1 MQTHTQRIKV
11 WDLPVRVFH
20 WSLVTCFAGAWLT
33 SDDAE
38 ALHHWF
44 GYGALGLIAFRL
56 LWGLIGSYHA
66 RFANFVPRPGTL
78 AGYVQL
84 MTRRREPRYLGH
96 NPAAA
101 MMILFL
107 IGMVTLIGTTG
118 WLMTT
123 DWGWGSDVL
132 ETVHEGAAQL
142 TLAAVAVHVTAAI
155 YESLHHRENLI
166 AAMVTGVKRQ

>member
-1 MQTHTQRIKV
+1 MNMPIERIKV

-56 LWGLIGSYHA
+56 LWGFIGSYHA
-66 RFANFVPRPGTL
+66 RFASFVPRPAAL
-78 AGYVQL
+78 AEYARL
-84 MTRRREPRYLGH
+84 MVRRREPRYLGH

-101 MMILFL
+101 MMIIFL

-118 WLMTT
+118 WLLTT

-132 ETVHEGAAQL
+132 ETLHEGAAQL
-142 TLAAVAVHVTAAI
+142 ALAAVGVHVAAAI
-155 YESLHHRENLI
+155 YESFHHRENLI
-166 AAMVTGVKRQ
+166 AAMVTGVKRR